1 VQPGTF
7 WELALGVACNEKSR
21 PKLELWMGRSS
32 AQGDFPVNG
41 TDYLRDMYWWRTCR
55 RCCWCS
61 MDCLGPLSSLWLKV
75 ERHAQL
81 PSAGYA
87 GSWCVWSLEH
97 SPNDPNP
104 HGRKWW
110 PTAAATTIATV
121 AFWGT
126 IFSDKTIFC
135 FFSWCSVL
143 FFVSFPIKTTSSCS
157 QFQGQEADATPAND
171 RKLQDQWPTLRGA
184 PLALFFCGPWRPWL
198 FGQAMSRAD
207 FSRPPIYTVYALIS
221 G

>member
-1 VQPGTF
+1 
-7 WELALGVACNEKSR
+7 
-21 PKLELWMGRSS
+21 
-32 AQGDFPVNG
+32 
-41 TDYLRDMYWWRTCR
+41 MYWWRTCR

-61 MDCLGPLSSLWLKV
+61 MDCLGNLSSLWLKV

-110 PTAAATTIATV
+110 PTAAAATIATV

-135 FFSWCSVL
+135 FFFLVFCPSSWI
-143 FFVSFPIKTTSSCS
+143 FPNKTTSSCS
-157 QFQGQEADATPAND
+157 QFQGQEADATPADD
-171 RKLQDQWPTLRGA
+171 REFQDQRPALRGA
-184 PLALFFCGPWRPWL
+184 SLALFFEKRSL
-198 FGQAMSRAD
+198 EALAVTGQAMSRAD
-207 FSRPPIYTVYALIS
+207 FSRPPIYTVYTWYLGKFHHDLTATEPWNH